1 MAFLTCEPNE
11 LVGAVHP
18 KAMPV
23 IVEAED
29 RERWL
34 TGSYEEIVALAQP
47 YPDDVM
53 RIVEDERT
61 PGLI

>member
-1 MAFLTCEPNE
+1 MAFLTCAPNE

-23 IVEAED
+23 ILAAED

-34 TGSYEEIVALAQP
+34 TGSYEEIVELARP
-47 YPDDVM
+47 YPDDAL

-61 PGLI
+61 DTLV